1 MIDRLPY
8 VSNVAFV
15 SIYLNYSDCTFVMLR
30 VMTPEKTSRYD
41 PSNFQYYGG
50 NFVNNIII
58 MNCTNIG
65 KIISDTICMTLNILD
80 LTKSDLCIA
89 YVTVYR

>member
-1 MIDRLPY
+1 M
-8 VSNVAFV
+8 SNVTFV
-15 SIYLNYSDCTFVMLR
+15 SFRLNYSNRTFVMSGM
-30 VMTPEKTSRYD
+30 MTPKKTSRYD
-41 PSNFQYYGG
+41 PSNFQYYGS

-65 KIISDTICMTLNILD
+65 KITCDSVCMTLNILD
-80 LTKSDLCIA
+80 LTESDLCIA